1 MPRQG
6 MPQYA
11 MGNDLN
17 VKSCSQNAE
26 EHPLAL
32 VASRAMRTNR
42 FGTVSTDHNR
52 ASTTGPRLC
61 VCVCVAA
68 EVPVSGRHMAVLV
81 PWEPNHVGKLI
92 GWYTVSLHGTNPKH
106 MRSGQNGKAK

>member
-1 MPRQG
+1 MLKNTRWRLLLLEQCA
-6 MPQYA
+6 QT
-11 MGNDLN
+11 DLGR
-17 VKSCSQNAE
+17 SQQI
-26 EHPLAL
+26 
-32 VASRAMRTNR
+32 
-42 FGTVSTDHNR
+42 
-52 ASTTGPRLC
+52 TTGPPLQGPGC